1 MGRGDKAF
9 VEDGGHQEKLG
20 FKLSTNLVANFGS
33 RCCMEAI
40 SKNRALLRF
49 TFPWKERLST
59 AWVLPDAGGL
69 RWFRFLSLLS

>member
-59 AWVLPDAGGL
+59 AVGIARCGRIAMVSFP
-69 RWFRFLSLLS
+69 